1 MKLIICGLIA
11 AMLMLACTARDRH
24 DHPDLV
30 TGEQLFNYHCE
41 ECHGVDGTGKLFEQT
56 PANILTRRD
65 LNGIVAYIT
74 TPVNPQRKMPVFK
87 TMPRAE
93 AEMIARHLLSLQQA
107 YAGMK
112 DGDKKPRLLMIE
124 P

>member
-1 MKLIICGLIA
+1 MKQMLCGLIA
-11 AMLMLACTARDRH
+11 AVSLFACSARDRH
-24 DHPDLV
+24 DHPDLL
-30 TGEQLFNYHCE
+30 TGEQLFNHHCE
-41 ECHGVDGTGKLFEQT
+41 ECHGVDGTGKLVEQI

-74 TPVNPQRKMPVFK
+74 TPVNHKKMPVFK

-93 AEMIARHLLSLQQA
+93 AEKIARHLLSLRRS
-107 YAGMK
+107 YADTPNGV
-112 DGDKKPRLLMIE
+112 KKPRQLLIE

>member
-1 MKLIICGLIA
+1 MKLIITGLVLA
-11 AMLMLACTARDRH
+11 VLMLACSSRDRH

-30 TGEQLFNYHCE
+30 TGEQLYNYHCE

-65 LNGIVAYIT
+65 LEEIVAYIT
-74 TPVNPQRKMPVFK
+74 TPVNPQRKMPVFS
-87 TMPRAE
+87 TMSRSE
-93 AEMIARHLLSLQQA
+93 VEKIARHLQRLQQS
-107 YAGMK
+107 Y
-112 DGDKKPRLLMIE
+112 DETPDEVKKSRLLMIE